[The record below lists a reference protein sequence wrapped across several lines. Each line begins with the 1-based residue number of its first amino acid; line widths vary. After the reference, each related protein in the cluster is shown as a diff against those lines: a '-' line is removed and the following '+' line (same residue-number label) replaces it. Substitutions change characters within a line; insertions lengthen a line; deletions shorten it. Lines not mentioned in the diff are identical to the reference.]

1 MWLELY
7 TQVIP
12 FENPKRRTETK
23 QTSGQRTMY
32 QTDKWVFV
40 GQIKHRTNGG
50 VILSERSVVLSA
62 ADSNRIIAS
71 GNYTLKTR
79 RIYAPIW
86 LQM

>member
-1 MWLELY
+1 M
-7 TQVIP
+7 TPQ
-12 FENPKRRTETK
+12 
-23 QTSGQRTMY
+23 
-32 QTDKWVFV
+32 KWVF
-40 GQIKHRTNGG
+40 GGEIMHRTKRD

-62 ADSNRIIAS
+62 ADSNRVIAS